1 MIYKKNN
8 HSIRIAESRSVVLLI
23 AQACNLNCKY
33 CYETYKN
40 NEIMTVNTCKKI
52 LLHEFEQSLK
62 DGRVSHLAISY
73 LGGEP
78 LLNFTLIKEISEWL
92 WSQKWPISY
101 SLDVRTNGTLLS
113 DEMKQWFYK
122 NKSNIDVALSLD
134 GVNDAQRINRT
145 DQYIDYHFFSKNW
158 PHRRIKMVLFRD
170 SLPILANSVIEM
182 LESNLNIEFDIAA
195 GINWTSADARIFE
208 QQLECLIPLFK
219 DNLTEGRQ
227 SGLFPFNVENFFE
240 TNFSQY
246 SFCLKHNNIVA
257 YTPKGEYYGCHLL
270 TPLVVGGKNAEYIKH
285 VQIDT
290 LSVNKDCVKC
300 PLVDLCKSC
309 PAFNLKVCQDVNFHA
324 PLYTTCKMLKVQA
337 RACAILFLR
346 HIQTVL
352 QNETV
357 LGPNILKCIDKA
369 LNLLKTIPEAKFL

>member
-1 MIYKKNN
+1 MIYEKNN
-8 HSIRIAESRSVVLLI
+8 HNIRIAESRSVVLLI
-23 AQACNLNCKY
+23 AQTCNLNCKY

-52 LLHEFEQSLK
+52 LLHEFEKSLK

-134 GVNDAQRINRT
+134 GINDAQRINRT

-182 LESNLNIEFDIAA
+182 LNNNLNIEFDIAA
-195 GINWTSADARIFE
+195 GIKWTSTDAEIFE
-208 QQLECLIPLFK
+208 NQLEYLMPFYEN
-219 DNLTEGRQ
+219 NLEESQQ
-227 SGLFPFNVENFFE
+227 SGLFPFNTERFFDAD
-240 TNFSQY
+240 FSQY
-246 SFCLKHNNIVA
+246 SFCLRNNNSVT
-257 YTPKGEYYGCHLL
+257 YTPDGKQYICHLL
-270 TPLVVGGKNAEYIKH
+270 TPLVIGSRNAEYIKS
-285 VQIDT
+285 VQIET
-290 LSVNKDCVKC
+290 LPINSKCRKC

-309 PAFNLKVCQDVNFHA
+309 PAFNLKVCQNINSHA
-324 PLYTTCKMLKVQA
+324 PLYTTCKMLKIQA
-337 RACAILFLR
+337 RASSILFLR
-346 HIQTVL
+346 HIQYVVKNDITL
-352 QNETV
+352 SDNA
-357 LGPNILKCIDKA
+357 LRCADKA
-369 LNLLKTIPEAKFL
+369 LKLLKTIPEAKFL